1 MALTL
6 EFFYHMDKQN
16 AYLIHHHFLAK
27 NIWFNLPNY
36 FIDFTK
42 HVLCEGNKTV
52 QRNELGQFSLSIH
65 NIFLQAPNTVKKT
78 ILLNQL

>member
-6 EFFYHMDKQN
+6 EFFYAMDKQN
-16 AYLIHHHFLAK
+16 TYLIHHHFLAK

-52 QRNELGQFSLSIH
+52 QQKALIPSSKRVWSIQFIH
-65 NIFLQAPNTVKKT
+65 P
-78 ILLNQL
+78 